1 MHRERSQSGNP
12 VCPPS
17 LLLLQPHLH
26 CCGQLSAMRQAMW
39 HCTLASHHI
48 ASHAPCGSNPGLLL
62 FFFYFRLFE
71 LGEKKVSSSPSD
83 NFERNFF
90 YNFRFFPFLLFVKH
104 FISHYFSCCFDYCF
118 HLFVVIVVV
127 VFSFSQKF
135 NNIQQ
140 TNLIAVWD
148 IIDFYS
154 HWKTFGEIPEG
165 GKLRFSRNLREENSN
180 ISAFNLLLKQ
190 SQIMMA

>member
-1 MHRERSQSGNP
+1 MYRECSQSGNP

-17 LLLLQPHLH
+17 LLLCSLISIVVGSCLRCVKP
-26 CCGQLSAMRQAMW
+26 CGIALSPR
-39 HCTLASHHI
+39 I
-48 ASHAPCGSNPGLLL
+48 ASHAPCGSSPALLL
-62 FFFYFRLFE
+62 FFFHFRLLE
-71 LGEKKVSSSPSD
+71 LGKKKVSSSPSD

-140 TNLIAVWD
+140 TNLMAVWD

-154 HWKTFGEIPEG
+154 HWETFGEIPEG
-165 GKLRFSRNLREENSN
+165 GKLRFIRILRKRRTQIYLPSTCYSNSCK
-180 ISAFNLLLKQ
+180 L
-190 SQIMMA
+190 